1 MVRQVR
7 PPKPTPTTSASATLR
22 DDNDPPN
29 TLDQNAT
36 SAIDL
41 TLGLMTVPQLRQHLR
56 THSIRFPSRARKA
69 ELVRLAAEHRRQTS
83 DVKFEPDLSIDSL
96 ETTLNQS
103 AAEQTTLNEQASRP
117 TTTTLTSPAASAR
130 DGEEMTIAQLRGY
143 LQAFAIAVS
152 SRARKPRLLQLVKE
166 HQAKSSDIQ
175 TGDLTTLSAQL
186 SELSIEEDKAI
197 ADSTTDDSTDGPI
210 AGVSTEVDTNTNT
223 PLPNIPNPTDDISY
237 LHPSFNPTSLTIP
250 KLRNLLSAHEV
261 TYTKAKNKA
270 DLIQLFDANIVPRA
284 AATIQAMSTVEKT
297 DQGIVDA

>member
-7 PPKPTPTTSASATLR
+7 PPKPTPTISASATLR

-83 DVKFEPDLSIDSL
+83 DVEFEPDLSIDSL

-117 TTTTLTSPAASAR
+117 TTTTLTSPAASAQ
-130 DGEEMTIAQLRGY
+130 DVEEMTIAQLRGY
-143 LQAFAIAVS
+143 LQAFAIAVP

-197 ADSTTDDSTDGPI
+197 ADSTTGDSTDGPI
-210 AGVSTEVDTNTNT
+210 TGVSTEVDTNT

-237 LHPSFNPTSLTIP
+237 LHPSFNPDCLTIP
-250 KLRNLLSAHEV
+250 KLRNLLAAHEV
-261 TYTKAKNKA
+261 NYTKAKNKSE
-270 DLIQLFDANIVPRA
+270 LIELFESNIVPKA
-284 AATIQAMSTVEKT
+284 VATIQAIGNIEKT
-297 DQGIVDA
+297 DEGIVDA